1 MKISWNT
8 KRTVGLIIGI
18 ISPFIFVPLII
29 LLISWAQ
36 NYQYTVLWHKFTGNI
51 YAQSRFISLAIIPN
65 LLWFYS
71 FLNKERYDI
80 ARGIIVGSAIFI
92 PFIVYVN
99 LIR

>member
-29 LLISWAQ
+29 LLISWSQ
-36 NYQYTVLWHKFTGNI
+36 NFYFSVLWNKFTGNMI
-51 YAQSRFISLAIIPN
+51 AQSRFISLAIIPN
-65 LLWFYS
+65 LLWFYL

-80 ARGIIVGSAIFI
+80 ARGIIIGSAIFI

>member
-18 ISPFIFVPLII
+18 VSPFVFVPLII
-29 LLISWAQ
+29 LLISWSQ
-36 NYQYTVLWHKFTGNI
+36 NFYFSVLWHKFTGNMI
-51 YAQSRFISLAIIPN
+51 AQSRFISLAIIPN
-65 LLWFYS
+65 LLWFYL

-80 ARGIIVGSAIFI
+80 ARGIIIGSAIFI
-92 PFIVYVN
+92 PFIIYVN